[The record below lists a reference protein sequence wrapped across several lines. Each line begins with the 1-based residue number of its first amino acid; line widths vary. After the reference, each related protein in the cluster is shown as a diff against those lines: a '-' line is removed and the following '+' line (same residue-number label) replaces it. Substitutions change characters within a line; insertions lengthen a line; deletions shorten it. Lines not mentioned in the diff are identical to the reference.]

1 MLTVLLIFLPVLGGI
16 LTWLMKGETRAK
28 QTALSFAV
36 LNFLVSAWALFR
48 YVPGDNAVGYF
59 NYPWIDKELININ
72 FHVALDGISIL
83 LVLLTTFLVPLIIL
97 SSFGHSYKKS
107 SLFYSLILFMQS
119 ALIGVFV
126 ARDAFLFY
134 IFWELALIP
143 IYFIAL
149 IWGGAERL
157 KVTIKFFIYTLFG
170 SLFMLVAIIYLYI
183 KTGPEF
189 YTFDMYEFYN
199 LHATNRLSSSEQLW
213 VFWGFFLAFAIKM
226 PIFPFHTW
234 QPDTYTV
241 SPSPGTMLL
250 SGIMLK
256 MGIFGVIRWMIP
268 VVPYAFLET
277 WGGYAALILSIIGII
292 YASVIALRQ
301 KDLKRLIAYVSIAH
315 VGLMAAGV
323 FIFNFQGI
331 QGAVIQMLAHG
342 INVVGLFYIIDI
354 IQERTKT
361 REIEQ
366 LGGIRNVAPVFNLYF
381 LIILLSSVAL
391 PLTGG
396 FIGEF
401 LLFVG
406 IFQFNHWLAAIAG
419 LTIIFGA
426 VYMLTAFRKVMLGE
440 TNSVTA
446 TFTDLKTRELA
457 VLIPIALVIFWIG
470 VYPKMFLDISAPAV
484 TEIINSIKTVSL
496 NY

>member
-1 MLTVLLIFLPVLGGI
+1 MLTILLIVIPIVGGI
-16 LTWLMKGETRAK
+16 LTWLIKGDNAK
-28 QTALSFAV
+28 KTALSFAA
-36 LNFLVSAWALFR
+36 LEFLVSVWALFR
-48 YVPGDNAVGYF
+48 HIGNSASDYI

-72 FHVALDGISIL
+72 FHVAMDGISIL

-97 SSFGHSYKKS
+97 SSFGTVYKKS
-107 SLFYSLILFMQS
+107 NLFYSLILFMQA
-119 ALIGVFV
+119 ALVGVFV

-149 IWGGAERL
+149 IWGGADRL
-157 KVTIKFFIYTLFG
+157 KVTLKFFIYTLFG
-170 SLFMLVAIIYLYI
+170 SLFMLVAIIYLYL
-183 KTGPEF
+183 KTGPDF
-189 YTFDMYEFYN
+189 YSFDMYEFYR
-199 LHATNRLSSSEQLW
+199 LHATNKLTSTEQMW
-213 VFWGFFLAFAIKM
+213 IFWGFFLAFAIKM
-226 PIFPFHTW
+226 PVFPFHTW
-234 QPDTYTV
+234 QPDTYTI

-277 WGGYAALILSIIGII
+277 WGGYTALILSVAGII
-292 YASVIALRQ
+292 YASVIALKQ

-323 FIFNFQGI
+323 FIFNYQGV

-342 INVVGLFYIIDI
+342 INVVGLFFIIDI

-366 LGGIRNVAPVFNLYF
+366 LGGIRSVAPVFNLYF

-396 FIGEF
+396 FVGEF

-406 IFQFNHWLAAIAG
+406 IFNFNHYIAAVAG

-440 TNSVTA
+440 TNALTEKFA
-446 TFTDLKTRELA
+446 DLSTRELA
-457 VLIPIALVIFWIG
+457 VLVPIAIVIFWIG

-484 TEIINSIKTVSL
+484 SEIINSIKTVSL
-496 NY
+496 KN